1 MVKNSVELI
10 DKELAACLERAS
22 SSQLRA
28 AALAA
33 CRLALERTGLTDP
46 IVEEGLKALANGNY
60 SDVLLRS
67 KLRSLVDRLDRE
79 HWRLKELIEQ
89 GRADEPP
96 YPSAFHKAR
105 AVNAVYA
112 ALDSDAFEAAADS
125 IYEAYHATNDLA
137 TLAAV
142 VVAALTRD
150 H

>member
-33 CRLALERTGLTDP
+33 CKLALERTGLTDP
-46 IVEEGLKALANGNY
+46 IVEEGLKALTEGNY
-60 SDVLLRS
+60 GDVLLRS
-67 KLRSLVDRLDRE
+67 KLGSLVDRLDRE

-96 YPSAFHKAR
+96 YPSAFHQAR
-105 AVNAVYA
+105 AANAVYA
-112 ALDSDAFEAAADS
+112 ALDSDAFEAAVDS
-125 IYEAYHATNDLA
+125 IYEAYHATGDLVTLA
-137 TLAAV
+137 TV
-142 VVAALTRD
+142 VETAITQEL
-150 H
+150 